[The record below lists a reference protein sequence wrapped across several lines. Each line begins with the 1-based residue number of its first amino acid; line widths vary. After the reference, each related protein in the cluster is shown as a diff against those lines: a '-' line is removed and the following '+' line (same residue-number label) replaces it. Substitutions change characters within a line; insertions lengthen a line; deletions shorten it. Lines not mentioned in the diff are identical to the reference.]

1 MDLFLVA
8 INDCVPKIG
17 VKSANSAPWI
27 DAEVLKAV
35 RKRDL
40 EGELK
45 GHLNITGQYFDC
57 IVWNSDHLLN
67 ESVSYASKVCHQL

>member
-8 INDCVPKIG
+8 INDSVPKIG

-40 EGELK
+40 ESELK
-45 GHLNITGQYFDC
+45 GHLLNITGQYFDC
-57 IVWNSDHLLN
+57 IVRNSNHLLN
-67 ESVSYASKVCHQL
+67 GSVSNASKVCH